1 MTNKTILVVVDPGAS
16 EHPAVARAAS
26 LAEHMSAGLEL
37 FICDYD
43 PNIAAGR
50 VSTVWIDQPAREHL
64 LSILQQKLETLAE
77 PLRERGL
84 DVATSTS
91 WDHPLVDGI
100 IRKVAASKPWI
111 VVKDTHHHNVLKR
124 TILSNTDWGLIR
136 DCPAPL
142 YLVKPSDTVANP
154 NIYAAVDPTHLH
166 DKPAQLD
173 RGIVD
178 IAQLLADGLQGTL
191 HVVHSYAYPA
201 ALAVPE
207 AAPVAELA
215 EAVEEEHR
223 RAFTEFLASYP
234 IPTDNTHLLQG
245 LPHETLPELTE
256 GGGVDLIVMG
266 AISRSGLDRVFV
278 GNTAERVLDRLSCDL
293 LIVKPEGFASSA

>member
-1 MTNKTILVVVDPGAS
+1 MTKKTILVVVDPTCD
-16 EHPAVARAAS
+16 EHPAVERAAW
-26 LAEHMSAGLEL
+26 LAKQMSADLEL

-43 PNIAAGR
+43 PEIAAGH

-64 LSILQQKLETLAE
+64 LSILQQKLESLAA

-84 DVATSTS
+84 DVSTDTS

-100 IRKVAASKPWI
+100 VRKVVATDPWL

-142 YLVKPSDTVANP
+142 YLVKPIAMPENP
-154 NIYAAVDPTHLH
+154 QIYAAVDPTHLH

-173 RGIVD
+173 HGIVGL
-178 IAQLLADGLQGTL
+178 AQLLANGLEGTL
-191 HVVHSYAYPA
+191 HVVHTYAYPA
-201 ALAVPE
+201 ALAAPE
-207 AAPVAELA
+207 AVPVANLA
-215 EAVEEEHR
+215 EVVEDEHR
-223 RAFTEFLASYP
+223 KAFSEFLASYSVP
-234 IPTDNTHLLQG
+234 DDNMHLLQG
-245 LPHETLPELTE
+245 LPFEVLPELTE
-256 GGGVDLIVMG
+256 SGDVGLIVMG
-266 AISRSGLDRVFV
+266 AISRSGLDRVFL

-293 LIVKPEGFASSA
+293 LIVKPEGFPSSA